1 MITLNQITGQKE
13 KIHKIAQQYH
23 AENIRVFGSVA
34 RGDSNEKSDIDLLV
48 NFLPGASLFDQV
60 AITVEIE
67 ELFHCKVDVI
77 SERSINPAISSKIL
91 KRSCNHMKMDLK
103 KLKKI
108 NISDK
113 KC

>member
-1 MITLNQITGQKE
+1 MITLNQITAQRE

-60 AITVEIE
+60 AIMDEIE

-77 SERSINPAISSKIL
+77 SERSINPIISSKIL
-91 KRSCNHMKMDLK
+91 KEAVT
-103 KLKKI
+103 I
-108 NISDK
+108 
-113 KC
+113 